1 MAATALLT
9 RWMARN
15 SERANPPRGQFIK
28 VDGVRLHYVER
39 GAGKP
44 LVLLHGNGSMIQ
56 DFETSGLIDAAAKH
70 YRVIAFDR
78 PGFGYSERPRD
89 RIWTPAA
96 QADLIRAALTRLGV
110 RSATV
115 LGHSWGASVAVA
127 LALKY
132 PKAVS
137 ALVLASGYYYPT
149 VRADVAFLAAPAIPI
164 LGDVLRYTVTPL
176 LARLIWPLV
185 LKRIF
190 GPTPVSESFRRAFPS
205 GMALRPWQLRASAAE
220 SALMIPDAFA
230 LRDRYRDLQMP
241 VVIVAGSADRLV
253 TTKRQSKRLHRDVP
267 QSTLRLV
274 RKAGHMVHHAAPE
287 LVMAAIEEASGRT
300 GAQGRPTP
308 RGERL
313 PFKPKMVASG
323 QLHPA
328 A

>member
-9 RWMARN
+9 RWSAR
-15 SERANPPRGQFIK
+15 SAERANPPRGRFIK

-44 LVLLHGNGSMIQ
+44 LVLLHGNGSMVQ
-56 DFETSGLIDAAAKH
+56 DFEASGLIDAAAKH

-78 PGFGYSERPRD
+78 PGFGYSARPRD

-110 RSATV
+110 SSATV

-132 PKAVS
+132 PKAVN
-137 ALVLASGYYYPT
+137 ALVLASGYFYPT
-149 VRADVAFLAAPAIPI
+149 VRADIVFLAVPAIPI
-164 LGDVLRYTVTPL
+164 LGDVLRYTVAPI
-176 LARLIWPLV
+176 LARLLWPLM
-185 LKRIF
+185 LKKIF
-190 GPTPVSESFRRAFPS
+190 GPAPVSESFRRVLPV

-230 LRDRYRDLQMP
+230 MRDQYRDLQMP

-253 TTKRQSKRLHRDVP
+253 TTKRQSNRLHRELP
-267 QSTLRLV
+267 QSKLRLV
-274 RKAGHMVHHAAPE
+274 RRAGHMVHHAAPKS
-287 LVMAAIEEASGRT
+287 VMAAIDEASGRV
-300 GAQGRPTP
+300 GAREQPTS
-308 RGERL
+308 RGARQA
-313 PFKPKMVASG
+313 FKPKIVSAG
-323 QLHPA
+323 
-328 A
+328 